1 MTPSCIGNASMMK
14 KHKSDRVLGIVIVL
28 ASLLILSV
36 WVPNDI
42 ETGVIERVRR
52 RTVLGDSLLPVFAA
66 SVLLLSGA
74 LLSIGRPSENR
85 GLTVANLRFI
95 FGMGLI
101 FVVTLVVM
109 RFAGPLLV
117 DVAGDVVGAPD
128 GYRALRDTAPW
139 KYIGFVLGGAA
150 MILSMVWMA
159 ERRIGGAVIVTALAA
174 VLGIIMLFD
183 IPFDDLLLPP
193 NGDV

>member
-1 MTPSCIGNASMMK
+1 MMN
-14 KHKSDRVLGIVIVL
+14 KHESDRILGIVIVL

-150 MILSMVWMA
+150 MILSTVWMA